1 VTDELEA
8 SKERSRRLY
17 EEVFGQGNYGAADE
31 LRATGVINHGPGSSP
46 VPGTD
51 GIEQQAS
58 LLRTAFP
65 DLRVTLNDQ
74 FGAGD
79 RVVSR
84 WTDSG
89 THTGPLA
96 LPAGSVA
103 ATGNSNSLDGIRDRP
118 PGQWPHRRFVV
129 DPRPLHPEGPAWPA
143 AAVPQPGRRADG

>member
-51 GIEQQAS
+51 GIKQQAAT
-58 LLRTAFP
+58 LRTAFP

-74 FGAGD
+74 SGEGD

-84 WTDSG
+84 RTGSG

-96 LPAGSVA
+96 LPAGWSA
-103 ATGNSNSLDGIRDRP
+103 ATGNSISLDGIGIDRRTSGRIADSWWIP
-118 PGQWPHRRFVV
+118 DRFT
-129 DPRPLHPEGPAWPA
+129 LGGPAWPA